1 MVGIFIIGFYFF
13 LLIVV
18 FSFSSNN
25 SRKDYFMREDERL
38 RKKLKYLTE
47 NAPVIDIKPAD
58 IIKNSQPYIDD
69 IKIAY
74 SVSEGGL
81 REQLESI
88 LNSIEKVKL
97 GVFENSNSFPNV
109 RRLFEYYI
117 PQTIKTINIRGIAR
131 NSNDN
136 ERLIQADKI
145 LGKLV
150 DIYSEYAKAIYFQDS
165 KSIEIDVNL
174 LEKSLS
180 EDLIFFD
187 TISKKQHD

>member
-1 MVGIFIIGFYFF
+1 MAGIFIIGFYFF
-13 LLIVV
+13 LLIVA

-69 IKIAY
+69 IKIAF
-74 SVSEGGL
+74 SVSEGDL